1 MEAPLLLAIDGNS
14 LLHRAY
20 HAHEESGHRTT
31 DGRPC
36 WAING
41 LWSQLLAAVNRVDP
55 AAVLLAF
62 DDPAANDRKVSHPA
76 YKAHRADKPADLVA
90 QLADA
95 PVHVARTGLTVRVEP
110 ATEADDVLASAAAK
124 AERAGW
130 RTVLATSD
138 RDAFALI
145 SERTSVLRIINGG
158 VPNSPVLT
166 PDRLRILTRGIG
178 PEQYRAYAVLRG
190 DSSDNLPGVP
200 GIGPKTAL
208 RVLAAFP
215 TISAALA
222 EHDAGGPGLVAAIGA
237 AAAARLSSA
246 SAREILTT
254 NLALMTM
261 RTDVALPE
269 LDEMRIPVPAGDLLA
284 ELEEWNLHGVR
295 DQARWLLTDPSSFL
309 ARPPAPQPAWEQPGL
324 W

>member
-1 MEAPLLLAIDGNS
+1 VEAPLLLAIDGNS

-110 ATEADDVLASAAAK
+110 GPRPTTC
-124 AERAGW
+124 W
-130 RTVLATSD
+130 
-138 RDAFALI
+138 
-145 SERTSVLRIINGG
+145 
-158 VPNSPVLT
+158 PV
-166 PDRLRILTRGIG
+166 RRRRRSG
-178 PEQYRAYAVLRG
+178 
-190 DSSDNLPGVP
+190 
-200 GIGPKTAL
+200 
-208 RVLAAFP
+208 
-215 TISAALA
+215 
-222 EHDAGGPGLVAAIGA
+222 
-237 AAAARLSSA
+237 
-246 SAREILTT
+246 
-254 NLALMTM
+254 
-261 RTDVALPE
+261 
-269 LDEMRIPVPAGDLLA
+269 PAGA
-284 ELEEWNLHGVR
+284 PCW
-295 DQARWLLTDPSSFL
+295 
-309 ARPPAPQPAWEQPGL
+309 PPPTGTRSR
-324 W
+324 